1 MKLGNLKLV
10 EEFPFKVIME
20 PALNMVIFDKFKS
33 YLAKKGEKKV
43 SLESIMVKADDTLQ
57 RYIGT
62 VVYDHFYDFW
72 EDEKD
77 KMSPLEQE
85 MALYYILIHSTQD
98 VDATR
103 LMNDRDYIIKL
114 LNGKVDPMVNS
125 IIKNLIV
132 YIPDD
137 TRVELVHLWILSR
150 KKVFENDK
158 VLCNYIYHEDYFVL
172 FSEEE
177 HEQYENLKSL
187 SSDGAPAHSTANKNR
202 SLFKSNK

>member
-10 EEFPFKVIME
+10 EEFPFEVIME
-20 PALNMVIFDKFKS
+20 PALNIVIFDKFKS

-43 SLESIMVKADDTLQ
+43 SLESIMVKADSALQ

-62 VVYDHFYDFW
+62 ILYDHFYDFW
-72 EDEKD
+72 DDEK
-77 KMSPLEQE
+77 KKLSPLEQE
-85 MALYYILIHSTQD
+85 MVIYYILIHSTQD
-98 VDATR
+98 VDAAR
-103 LMNDRDYIIKL
+103 LMDNRDDIIKL

-150 KKVFENDK
+150 KKIFKNDK

-172 FSEEE
+172 FSGEE
-177 HEQYENLKSL
+177 HKRYESLKSL
-187 SSDGAPAHSTANKNR
+187 SSDRTPAQSTANKNR
-202 SLFKSNK
+202 RSL

>member
-1 MKLGNLKLV
+1 MKRIGLDPV
-10 EEFPFKVIME
+10 EESLFEVIME
-20 PALNMVIFDKFKS
+20 PALNIVIFDKFKS
-33 YLAKKGEKKV
+33 YLAKKGEIKV
-43 SLESIMVKADDTLQ
+43 SLESIMVKADDALQ

-62 VVYDHFYDFW
+62 VIYDHFYDFW
-72 EDEKD
+72 DDIKEKL
-77 KMSPLEQE
+77 SPLEQE
-85 MALYYILIHSTQD
+85 MAIYYILIHSTQD
-98 VDATR
+98 VDAAK
-103 LMNDRDYIIKL
+103 LMRDRDDIIKL

-177 HEQYENLKSL
+177 HEQYENLKTL
-187 SSDGAPAHSTANKNR
+187 SSDRTPAQSTANKNR
-202 SLFKSNK
+202 RSL

>member
-1 MKLGNLKLV
+1 MKRIGLNPN
-10 EEFPFKVIME
+10 EESLFKVIME
-20 PALNMVIFDKFKS
+20 PALNIVIFDKFKS
-33 YLAKKGEKKV
+33 YLAKKGEIKV
-43 SLESIMVKADDTLQ
+43 SLESIMVKADDALQ

-62 VVYDHFYDFW
+62 VIYDHFYDFW
-72 EDEKD
+72 DDIKEKL
-77 KMSPLEQE
+77 SPLEQE
-85 MALYYILIHSTQD
+85 MAIYYILIHSTQD
-98 VDATR
+98 VDATK
-103 LMNDRDYIIKL
+103 LMRDRDDIIKL

-125 IIKNLIV
+125 IIKNLVV

-177 HEQYENLKSL
+177 HEQYENLKTL
-187 SSDGAPAHSTANKNR
+187 SSDRTPAQSTANKNR
-202 SLFKSNK
+202 RSL

>member
-1 MKLGNLKLV
+1 MKRIGLDPV
-10 EEFPFKVIME
+10 EESLFEVIME
-20 PALNMVIFDKFKS
+20 PALNIVIFDKFKS
-33 YLAKKGEKKV
+33 YLAKKGEIKV
-43 SLESIMVKADDTLQ
+43 SLESIMVKADDALQ

-62 VVYDHFYDFW
+62 VIYDHFYDFW
-72 EDEKD
+72 DDIKEKL
-77 KMSPLEQE
+77 SPLEQE
-85 MALYYILIHSTQD
+85 MAIYYILIHSTQD
-98 VDATR
+98 VDVAK
-103 LMNDRDYIIKL
+103 LMRDRDDIIKL

-125 IIKNLIV
+125 IIKNLVV

-177 HEQYENLKSL
+177 HEQYENLKTL
-187 SSDGAPAHSTANKNR
+187 SSDRTPAQSTANKNR
-202 SLFKSNK
+202 RSL

>member
-1 MKLGNLKLV
+1 MKRIGLNPN
-10 EEFPFKVIME
+10 EESLFKVIME
-20 PALNMVIFDKFKS
+20 PALNIVIFDKFKS
-33 YLAKKGEKKV
+33 YLAKKGEIKV
-43 SLESIMVKADDTLQ
+43 SLESIMVKADDALQ

-62 VVYDHFYDFW
+62 VIYDHFYDFW
-72 EDEKD
+72 DDIKEKL
-77 KMSPLEQE
+77 SPLEQE
-85 MALYYILIHSTQD
+85 MAIYYILIHSTQD
-98 VDATR
+98 VDAAK
-103 LMNDRDYIIKL
+103 LMRDRDDIIKL

-125 IIKNLIV
+125 IIKNLVV

-177 HEQYENLKSL
+177 HEQYENLKTL
-187 SSDGAPAHSTANKNR
+187 SSDRTPAQSTANKNR
-202 SLFKSNK
+202 RSL

>member
-1 MKLGNLKLV
+1 MKRIGLDPV
-10 EEFPFKVIME
+10 EESLFEVIME
-20 PALNMVIFDKFKS
+20 PALNIVIFDKFKS
-33 YLAKKGEKKV
+33 YLAKKGEIKV
-43 SLESIMVKADDTLQ
+43 SLESIMVKADDALQ

-62 VVYDHFYDFW
+62 VIYDHFYDFW
-72 EDEKD
+72 DDIKEKL
-77 KMSPLEQE
+77 SPLEQE
-85 MALYYILIHSTQD
+85 MAIYYILIHSTQD
-98 VDATR
+98 VDAAK
-103 LMNDRDYIIKL
+103 LMRDRDDIIKL

-125 IIKNLIV
+125 IIKNLVV

-177 HEQYENLKSL
+177 HEQYENLKTL
-187 SSDGAPAHSTANKNR
+187 SSDRTPAQSTANKNR
-202 SLFKSNK
+202 RSL